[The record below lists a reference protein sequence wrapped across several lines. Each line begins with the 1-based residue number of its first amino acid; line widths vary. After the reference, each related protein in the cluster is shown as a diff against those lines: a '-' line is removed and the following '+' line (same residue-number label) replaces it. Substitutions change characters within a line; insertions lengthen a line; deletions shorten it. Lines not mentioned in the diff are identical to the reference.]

1 MPSFFWWLTGALLVG
16 GYALIVR
23 FFTGGSEWRETLTGT
38 LGWVAIFCVLA
49 VLAVRHVYERITQ
62 TIAAADRREA
72 ALNYLSALARNSF
85 GAPPEEVE
93 AAVND
98 ALRLLA
104 EIGECRRVRVWR
116 GRRGNSGKC
125 GDLLYE
131 WNATVGAHDAAA
143 SVWRLESET
152 PEFFQ
157 GLQTGNW
164 FALDELALPEAETAA
179 LRQWCADGDFFG
191 MPIFADDNFWG
202 VLTFEPSSTRAAAPD
217 AKRDDWLQ
225 AAGLL
230 VTDTILYAE
239 KSRAIELRE
248 SNLAT
253 VVKISQT
260 YADDD
265 DGGDF
270 DAATATALRLLGE
283 KAGVDRVGVWNNCLR
298 AGEFSTTAVY
308 EWSRPGVAGLLGT
321 PAAIDVQWQLFEPEY
336 VAHLANGQ
344 CHNGVFKNLVKSD
357 YLLERFRTRSLF
369 HLPVFHN
376 KTFWGSITFDDCE
389 RDREFTPAEQNF
401 FRVAGNVIA
410 SAVTRNEY
418 EANLIQREAKMR
430 AMGNLAVRF
439 SESDESD
446 DHRITMVLRT
456 VTGHLGV
463 GQAHLFRY
471 RFVDDRLFVRLLGK
485 YPEDAADLPAEL
497 LTDDGFPVGSEYP
510 ELCAMLLDGDTI
522 NGPASDLGGD
532 AQKYGEQFRCRA
544 MLHVPLYV
552 NGVLWAS
559 LAVEAQTERYFT
571 TDEESFAR
579 AVGTLGINVV
589 ARAEML
595 VVLQEANREAQA
607 SARAKQDFLAHM
619 SHEMRTPLNAVQ
631 GLTYLALRLP
641 EVNDKARE
649 YLQIIRHSS
658 ATLLDLVNDLLD
670 TSQISAGKFSLH
682 NNAYSVAE
690 LLSETAATN
699 AARIG
704 NKPLELR
711 LTLTPPLPAQLLG
724 DATRVKQVFN
734 NLLSNAVKYTKVG
747 AVEWQV
753 AVERDGEDQWLIA
766 RVRDTGVGIK
776 PEDMEKLFTEY
787 TQVDANSN
795 RGVEGTGLGLSLCK
809 KLVESMGGEIAVESV
824 YGKGSVFT
832 VRLRQG
838 AVDDEILPPATLA
851 ALENFSYRLVEDH
864 DEKVEPVNATV
875 LVVDDAAVNL
885 TVAEGMLEY
894 YGITVVCASSG
905 YEALAR
911 LQKGEQFRAI
921 FMDHMMPEMDG
932 VETAERIRAL
942 GTDYALHVPII
953 ALTAN
958 AMAES
963 RQLFADHGF
972 QAFLAKPI
980 ALKALDGIIDEWVR
994 PTRS

>member
-1 MPSFFWWLTGALLVG
+1 LPAFFWWLTGALIVG
-16 GYALIVR
+16 GYALVVR

-38 LGWVAIFCVLA
+38 LGWAAGLGVLA
-49 VLAVRHVYERITQ
+49 VLAARRVYERIAQ
-62 TIAAADRREA
+62 TVAAADRREA

-85 GAPPEEVE
+85 GAPPEKVD
-93 AAVND
+93 AAVVD

-104 EIGECRRVRVWR
+104 EIGECRRARIWR
-116 GRRGNSGKC
+116 GHRGNSGEC

-131 WNATVGAHDAAA
+131 WNAAVSARDAAA
-143 SVWRLESET
+143 PVWRLERET
-152 PEFFQ
+152 PEFFRE
-157 GLQTGNW
+157 LQTGNW
-164 FALDELALPEAETAA
+164 FALDELTLPEAETAA
-179 LRQWCADGDFFG
+179 LRQWYAGDDFFG
-191 MPIFADDNFWG
+191 MPIFADDRFWG

-217 AKRDDWLQ
+217 AKRDEWLQ
-225 AAGLL
+225 AAGMLA
-230 VTDTILYAE
+230 TDTILYAE

-253 VVKISQT
+253 IVKISQT

-265 DGGDF
+265 GDF
-270 DAATATALRLLGE
+270 DATTATALRLLGE
-283 KAGVDRVGVWNNCLR
+283 KAGVDRVCVWNNCLR
-298 AGEFSTTAVY
+298 AGEFLTTAVY
-308 EWSRPGVAGLLGT
+308 EWNRPGVAGLLGT
-321 PAAIDVQWQLFEPEY
+321 PAATDVQWQSFEPEY

-344 CHNGVFKNLVKSD
+344 CHNGVFANLVKTA
-357 YLLERFRTRSLF
+357 YLRERFQTRSLF
-369 HLPVFHN
+369 HLPIFHN
-376 KTFWGSITFDDCE
+376 ETFWGSITFDDCE

-401 FRVAGNVIA
+401 FRVAGNVVA

-418 EANLIQREAKMR
+418 EANIIQREAKMR

-471 RFVDDRLFVRLLGK
+471 RFVDDHLFVRLLGK

-497 LTDDGFPVGSEYP
+497 MTDDGFPVWREYP
-510 ELCAMLLDGDTI
+510 EFCAMLLDGDTI

-532 AQKYGEQFRCRA
+532 AQKYGELYKCRSL
-544 MLHVPLYV
+544 LHVPLYV

-559 LAVEAQTERYFT
+559 LAMEDAQNERYFT

-595 VVLQEANREAQA
+595 VVLREANREAQA

-641 EVNDKARE
+641 EVSDKARE

-670 TSQISAGKFSLH
+670 TSQISAGKFSLR
-682 NNAYSVAE
+682 NDAYNVAE

-711 LTLTPPLPAQLLG
+711 LTLTPPLPAQLFG
-724 DATRVKQVFN
+724 DVTRVKQVFN

-753 AVERDGEDQWLIA
+753 AVERDDEDRWLIS
-766 RVRDTGVGIK
+766 RVRDTGIGIK
-776 PEDMEKLFTEY
+776 PEDLEKLFVEY

-824 YGKGSVFT
+824 YGKGTVFT

-838 AVDDEILPPATLA
+838 AVGDEVLPPATLA
-851 ALENFSYRLVEDH
+851 TLENFSYRLDEDH
-864 DEKVEPVNATV
+864 DAKVEPVAATV

-980 ALKALDGIIDEWVR
+980 ALKALDEIIDEWVR
-994 PTRS
+994 PARN